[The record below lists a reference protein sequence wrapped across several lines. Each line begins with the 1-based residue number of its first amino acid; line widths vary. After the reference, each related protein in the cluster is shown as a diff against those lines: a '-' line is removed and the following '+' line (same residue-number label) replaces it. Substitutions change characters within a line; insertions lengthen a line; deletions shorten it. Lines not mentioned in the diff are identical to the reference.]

1 MAKSTTPKSITDW
14 TAVAQNTV
22 GESDTEDVNA
32 NYGSLLFIQAFLD
45 STTAHAGTEFIVQVS
60 NNTSGDEDWYDLC
73 RFTGLVGTANS
84 EAITNNPLSA
94 GATTITVADTG
105 GRYETAPMAHWI
117 AIEDGTLANSEL
129 VLQKGYTT
137 DTNITIV
144 DGTTNEHAQTTVM
157 YDIADV
163 WTIFIPPEVYRIRV
177 VVNNTYDVDGSTL
190 NYKVGI
196 SELTSIS

>member
-45 STTAHAGTEFIVQVS
+45 STTAHTGTEFIVQVS

-163 WTIFIPPEVYRIRV
+163 WTIFIPPEAYRIRV